1 MGVQDQVL
9 RTDIAYSTVD
19 RIVVRGF
26 DLAKELIGK
35 VNLGDMAFLEI
46 MGRLPTP
53 QESAVFNALMVTL
66 VEHGITPSALAARLT
81 YLGAPEAIQ
90 GAIAA
95 GLLGLG
101 TVFVGTIEGAARM
114 LQEALSEAPPE
125 TELEA
130 VAARVVADYHRRHA
144 IIPGLGHPIH
154 KPVDPRAPRLFEI
167 AEQNGFA
174 GRYVQLMQLI
184 QREAERR
191 YEKILPV
198 NATGAIGAVA
208 SELGIPWQICR
219 GLGVAARAI
228 GLLGHLLEEM
238 RQPMARAIWL
248 RVDEEATRHMRPSA

>member
-1 MGVQDQVL
+1 
-9 RTDIAYSTVD
+9 
-19 RIVVRGF
+19 
-26 DLAKELIGK
+26 
-35 VNLGDMAFLEI
+35 
-46 MGRLPTP
+46 
-53 QESAVFNALMVTL
+53 
-66 VEHGITPSALAARLT
+66 
-81 YLGAPEAIQ
+81 
-90 GAIAA
+90 
-95 GLLGLG
+95 
-101 TVFVGTIEGAARM
+101 M

-125 TELEA
+125 IELEA
-130 VAARVVADYHRRHA
+130 LAARVVADYHRRHA

-191 YEKILPV
+191 YEKILPL

-248 RVDEEATRHMRPSA
+248 RVDEEATRHMRPSP